1 MSYLNDLNDDIYY
14 ITEVEVEGEKLYM
27 FTKRVA
33 VHFPDMGKKFL
44 YKRSAKRYYTDSE
57 FEKMNCKYRILKYSR
72 YKNKIIE
79 QKQTVRPF
87 LSVRFIYLLKSLY
100 RTLNIAFAS
109 A

>member
-1 MSYLNDLNDDIYY
+1 MSCMNELNDDIYY
-14 ITEVEVEGEKLYM
+14 ITEVEVESEKLYM

-44 YKRSAKRYYTDSE
+44 YKRSAKRYYKDSE

-79 QKQTVRPF
+79 
-87 LSVRFIYLLKSLY
+87 
-100 RTLNIAFAS
+100 
-109 A
+109 